1 MTSLHECKDE
11 TGKMIWYSDVWSRRF
26 VVWIAGTNPAGA
38 EPSEW
43 AVVYKFDQELRA
55 QLGTRL
61 VDAGQQRRFTRNV
74 NLVKKAF
81 ELEDGG
87 TCLYRSAPG
96 VTSDVV
102 NPSDETEQLIW
113 RSYVWSR
120 RFVVCIAGMNPA
132 GVEPSIR
139 AAASKCDQKFRD
151 QLGARFADSEQ
162 QRRFAVLASLVKKA
176 NDLDD
181 GETCLYR
188 SDHVVISDVTNTSE
202 ETEQK
207 TWYSDWLNRRSV
219 FWTAGMNPAGAEP
232 RDRTVASIYDQE
244 PRAQLDASEETEQ
257 MIWYSDVWSR
267 RFVAL
272 TAGMNPADA
281 EPSKRTMISKCGQ
294 EPRAQFGARFAD
306 LQRCRFARL
315 ARLVKKACDL
325 DDGETCLH
333 HCDPGVTS
341 DEMNPSD
348 ETDQLIRLSYAWS
361 LRFVVWIAG
370 MIPTVVEPSDRAVVS
385 KRDQEPRA
393 RSGARFSLVPVYKR
407 HEQQHGCEVTV
418 SSFLDSMVSM
428 TRSNT
433 CQNKVLTRIV
443 IFSCSSQSGPSI
455 LHTSLLIRRR
465 QSEQQSHEYFVDIA
479 DNTEMSDDV
488 LEENNSTIYVKTI
501 NKKTISI
508 CYYESMK
515 AAVILEE
522 VERRTAIPRDMTRLT
537 HKGKAINGKKSMK
550 DNNIDANETIEMSMR
565 LLGGMEVNEQ
575 MDTHETEED
584 REKKRKLDEG
594 KEGKATK
601 PSDDIAHLR
610 KDIMEALKKTD
621 EKMECYSRKNEE
633 KMIDFS
639 KKADDLME
647 RFMFMTNSVGTQI
660 QGMNSSIVKLHETNE
675 KMKEEGENK
684 FNKIDERFKDM
695 EKKMMDLDKKYENRS
710 DDERNGSVI
719 ANQGETVIAGLHK
732 ETTESEVADTLKE
745 MIKEIGMDYEKVK
758 LVCPAKPITHAF
770 VYFENDNERNKFIR
784 SANMLKKN

>member
-1 MTSLHECKDE
+1 MADE
-11 TGKMIWYSDVWSRRF
+11 TGKMVWYSDVWSRRF

-87 TCLYRSAPG
+87 TCWYRRAPG

-244 PRAQLDASEETEQ
+244 PRAQLDVSEETEQ
-257 MIWYSDVWSR
+257 MIWYRDVWSR

-294 EPRAQFGARFAD
+294 EPRAQFGARSAD

-370 MIPTVVEPSDRAVVS
+370 TIPTVVEPSDRAVVS

-488 LEENNSTIYVKTI
+488 LEENNSTIYVKTSTKRQSAYAI
-501 NKKTISI
+501 T
-508 CYYESMK
+508 K
-515 AAVILEE
+515 A
-522 VERRTAIPRDMTRLT
+522 
-537 HKGKAINGKKSMK
+537 
-550 DNNIDANETIEMSMR
+550 
-565 LLGGMEVNEQ
+565 
-575 MDTHETEED
+575 
-584 REKKRKLDEG
+584 
-594 KEGKATK
+594 
-601 PSDDIAHLR
+601 
-610 KDIMEALKKTD
+610 
-621 EKMECYSRKNEE
+621 
-633 KMIDFS
+633 
-639 KKADDLME
+639 
-647 RFMFMTNSVGTQI
+647 
-660 QGMNSSIVKLHETNE
+660 
-675 KMKEEGENK
+675 
-684 FNKIDERFKDM
+684 
-695 EKKMMDLDKKYENRS
+695 
-710 DDERNGSVI
+710 
-719 ANQGETVIAGLHK
+719 
-732 ETTESEVADTLKE
+732 
-745 MIKEIGMDYEKVK
+745 
-758 LVCPAKPITHAF
+758 
-770 VYFENDNERNKFIR
+770 
-784 SANMLKKN
+784 